1 MGNVHGH
8 QRLLKKFFGDSRS
21 ATGSVDCL
29 SPNFLGGDAV
39 KVYDCFTFYNEFELL
54 ELRLRA
60 LWDVVDCF
68 VLVEADKKHNGESK
82 PFHFRERQD
91 DFRDFA
97 AKLRPLSVKMNVP
110 YGGTGDWSIE
120 NAQRNAIVHGLKDAA
135 PDDLI
140 MISDV
145 DEIPAPD
152 VFRRLR
158 DNQIA
163 LLDPA
168 VIPSTLAD
176 KKILCPARLLVP
188 AIKFLEVGAIVMD
201 QKLFYYYFDWVSK
214 APWQGTILTKR
225 KNLSTPQ
232 VLRNRRYRLPR
243 VTDGGWHFSYMG
255 GADRVIDKMTSI
267 VDGNQY
273 VVHSGGKFIDRRH
286 VEESLSRGTDLYG
299 RTHLPELVPFDAHKI
314 ALPHAEEFLRK
325 YPNFLREPEKY
336 FDT

>member
-1 MGNVHGH
+1 M
-8 QRLLKKFFGDSRS
+8 S
-21 ATGSVDCL
+21 
-29 SPNFLGGDAV
+29 
-39 KVYDCFTFYNEFELL
+39 VYDCFTFYNEFELL

-68 VLVEADKKHNGESK
+68 VIVEANRKHNGEPK
-82 PFHFRERQD
+82 NFLLRELYESSPKIRCVSVD
-91 DFRDFA
+91 
-97 AKLRPLSVKMNVP
+97 LSNVP
-110 YGGTGDWSIE
+110 YGGAGDWSIE
-120 NAQRNAIVHGLKDAA
+120 ITQRNAIAYGLEDAQ

-140 MISDV
+140 LIGDA
-145 DEIPAPD
+145 DEIIAPD

-158 DNQIA
+158 ENQIELFA
-163 LLDPA
+163 PT
-168 VIPSTLAD
+168 VVPVTIAD
-176 KKILCPARLLVP
+176 KSVTCPAWLTVS
-188 AIKFLEVGAIVMD
+188 ATEFLEYGAIVMD
-201 QKLFYYYFDWVSK
+201 QKFHYYYFDWVSK
-214 APWQGTILTKR
+214 ATWQGTILTKR
-225 KNLSTPQ
+225 KNLTTPQ
-232 VLRNRRYRLPR
+232 ALRNLHDVLPR
-243 VTDGGWHFSYMG
+243 VDNGGYHFSYMG

-325 YPNFLREPEKY
+325 YPNFLREPKKY

>member
-1 MGNVHGH
+1 M
-8 QRLLKKFFGDSRS
+8 S
-21 ATGSVDCL
+21 
-29 SPNFLGGDAV
+29 
-39 KVYDCFTFYNEFELL
+39 VYDCFTFYNEFELL

-68 VLVEADKKHNGESK
+68 VIVEANRKHNGESK
-82 PFHFRERQD
+82 NFLLRELYESSPKIRCVSVD
-91 DFRDFA
+91 
-97 AKLRPLSVKMNVP
+97 LSNVP
-110 YGGTGDWSIE
+110 YGGAGDWSIE
-120 NAQRNAIVHGLKDAA
+120 ITQRNAIAYGLEDAQ

-140 MISDV
+140 LIGDA
-145 DEIPAPD
+145 DEIIAPD

-158 DNQIA
+158 ENQIELFA
-163 LLDPA
+163 PT
-168 VIPSTLAD
+168 VVPVTIAD
-176 KKILCPARLLVP
+176 KSVTCPAWLTVP
-188 AIKFLEVGAIVMD
+188 ATEFLEYGAIVMD
-201 QKLFYYYFDWVSK
+201 QKFHYYYFDWVSK
-214 APWQGTILTKR
+214 ATWQGTILTKR
-225 KNLSTPQ
+225 KNLTTPQ
-232 VLRNRRYRLPR
+232 ALRNLHDVLPR
-243 VTDGGWHFSYMG
+243 VDNGGYHFSYMG

-325 YPNFLREPEKY
+325 YPNFLREPKKY

>member
-1 MGNVHGH
+1 M
-8 QRLLKKFFGDSRS
+8 S
-21 ATGSVDCL
+21 
-29 SPNFLGGDAV
+29 
-39 KVYDCFTFYNEFELL
+39 VYDCFTFYNEFELL

-68 VLVEADKKHNGESK
+68 VIVEANRKHNGEPK
-82 PFHFRERQD
+82 NFLLRELYESSPKIRCVSVD
-91 DFRDFA
+91 
-97 AKLRPLSVKMNVP
+97 LSNVP
-110 YGGTGDWSIE
+110 YGGAGDWSIE
-120 NAQRNAIVHGLKDAA
+120 ITQRNAIAYGLEDAQ

-140 MISDV
+140 LIGDA
-145 DEIPAPD
+145 DEIIAPD

-158 DNQIA
+158 ENQIELFA
-163 LLDPA
+163 PT
-168 VIPSTLAD
+168 VVPVTIAD
-176 KKILCPARLLVP
+176 KSVTCPAWLTVP
-188 AIKFLEVGAIVMD
+188 ATEFLEYGAIVME
-201 QKLFYYYFDWVSK
+201 QSFHYYYFDWVSK
-214 APWQGTILTKR
+214 ATWQGTILTKR
-225 KNLSTPQ
+225 KNLTTPQ
-232 VLRNRRYRLPR
+232 ALRNLHDVLPR
-243 VTDGGWHFSYMG
+243 VVNGGYHFSYMG

-325 YPNFLREPEKY
+325 YPNFLREPKKY

>member
-1 MGNVHGH
+1 M
-8 QRLLKKFFGDSRS
+8 S
-21 ATGSVDCL
+21 
-29 SPNFLGGDAV
+29 
-39 KVYDCFTFYNEFELL
+39 VYDCFTFYNEFELL

-68 VLVEADKKHNGESK
+68 VIVEANRKHNGEPK
-82 PFHFRERQD
+82 NFLLRELYESSPKIRCVSVD
-91 DFRDFA
+91 
-97 AKLRPLSVKMNVP
+97 LSNVP
-110 YGGTGDWSIE
+110 YGGAGDWSIE
-120 NAQRNAIVHGLKDAA
+120 ITQRNAIAYGLEDAQ

-140 MISDV
+140 LIGDA
-145 DEIPAPD
+145 DEIIAPD

-158 DNQIA
+158 ENQIELFA
-163 LLDPA
+163 PT
-168 VIPSTLAD
+168 VVPVTIAD
-176 KKILCPARLLVP
+176 KSVTCPAWLTVP
-188 AIKFLEVGAIVMD
+188 ATEFLEYGAIVMD
-201 QKLFYYYFDWVSK
+201 QKLHYYYFDWVSK
-214 APWQGTILTKR
+214 ATWQGTILTKR

-232 VLRNRRYRLPR
+232 ALRDLHDVLPR
-243 VTDGGWHFSYMG
+243 VVNGGYHFSYMG

>member
-1 MGNVHGH
+1 M
-8 QRLLKKFFGDSRS
+8 S
-21 ATGSVDCL
+21 
-29 SPNFLGGDAV
+29 
-39 KVYDCFTFYNEFELL
+39 VYDCFTFYNEFELL

-68 VLVEADKKHNGESK
+68 VIVEANRKHNGEPK
-82 PFHFRERQD
+82 NFLLRELYESSPKIRCVSVD
-91 DFRDFA
+91 
-97 AKLRPLSVKMNVP
+97 LSNVP
-110 YGGTGDWSIE
+110 YGGAGDWSIE
-120 NAQRNAIVHGLKDAA
+120 ITQRNAIAYGLEDAQ

-140 MISDV
+140 LIGDA
-145 DEIPAPD
+145 DEIIAPD

-158 DNQIA
+158 ENQIELFA
-163 LLDPA
+163 PT
-168 VIPSTLAD
+168 VVPVTIAD
-176 KKILCPARLLVP
+176 KSVTCPAWLTVP
-188 AIKFLEVGAIVMD
+188 ATEFLEYGAIVMD
-201 QKLFYYYFDWVSK
+201 QKFHYYYFDWVSK
-214 APWQGTILTKR
+214 ATWQGTILTKR
-225 KNLSTPQ
+225 KNLTTPQ
-232 VLRNRRYRLPR
+232 ALRNLHDVLPR
-243 VTDGGWHFSYMG
+243 VVNGGYHFSYMG

-325 YPNFLREPEKY
+325 YPNFLREPKKY

>member
-1 MGNVHGH
+1 M
-8 QRLLKKFFGDSRS
+8 S
-21 ATGSVDCL
+21 
-29 SPNFLGGDAV
+29 
-39 KVYDCFTFYNEFELL
+39 VYDCFTFYNEFELL

-68 VLVEADKKHNGESK
+68 VIVEANRKHNGEPK
-82 PFHFRERQD
+82 NFLLRELYESSPKIRCVSVD
-91 DFRDFA
+91 
-97 AKLRPLSVKMNVP
+97 LSNVP
-110 YGGTGDWSIE
+110 YGGAGDWSIE
-120 NAQRNAIVHGLKDAA
+120 ITQRNAIAYGLEDAQ

-140 MISDV
+140 LIGDA
-145 DEIPAPD
+145 DEIIAPD

-158 DNQIA
+158 ENQIELFA
-163 LLDPA
+163 PT
-168 VIPSTLAD
+168 VVPVTIAD
-176 KKILCPARLLVP
+176 KSVTCPAWLTVP
-188 AIKFLEVGAIVMD
+188 ATEFLEYGAIVMD
-201 QKLFYYYFDWVSK
+201 QKFHYYYFDWVSK
-214 APWQGTILTKR
+214 ATWQGTILTKR
-225 KNLSTPQ
+225 KNLTTPQ
-232 VLRNRRYRLPR
+232 ALRNLHDVLPR
-243 VTDGGWHFSYMG
+243 VVNGGYHFSYMG

>member
-1 MGNVHGH
+1 M
-8 QRLLKKFFGDSRS
+8 S
-21 ATGSVDCL
+21 
-29 SPNFLGGDAV
+29 
-39 KVYDCFTFYNEFELL
+39 VYDCFTFYNEFELL

-68 VLVEADKKHNGESK
+68 VIVEANRKHNGEPK
-82 PFHFRERQD
+82 NFLLRELYESSPKIRCVSVD
-91 DFRDFA
+91 
-97 AKLRPLSVKMNVP
+97 LSNVP
-110 YGGTGDWSIE
+110 YGGAGDWSIE
-120 NAQRNAIVHGLKDAA
+120 ITQRNAIAYGLEDAQ

-140 MISDV
+140 LIGDA
-145 DEIPAPD
+145 DEIIAPD

-158 DNQIA
+158 ENQIELFA
-163 LLDPA
+163 PT
-168 VIPSTLAD
+168 VVPVTIAD
-176 KKILCPARLLVP
+176 KSVTCPAWLTVP
-188 AIKFLEVGAIVMD
+188 ATEFLEYGAIVMD
-201 QKLFYYYFDWVSK
+201 QKLHYYYFDWVSK
-214 APWQGTILTKR
+214 ATWQGTILTKR

-232 VLRNRRYRLPR
+232 ALRDLHDVLPR
-243 VTDGGWHFSYMG
+243 VVNGGYHFSYMG

-314 ALPHAEEFLRK
+314 TLPHAEEFLRK
-325 YPNFLREPEKY
+325 YPNFLREPKKY